1 MRPPPLILNAQ
12 MDAPGTPPNIPGKSQ
27 KATVRRRRESIAT
40 RAREF
45 LSAVAKGNLLEVS
58 RKMSPQALKIAHPN
72 TGSVALILAVLNGHK
87 PIVEAILDYSLNTI
101 NMHDNEGRTALHYAA
116 ALYGLNQDP
125 SLYFILL
132 EKGAKDNLPDSEGF
146 TAQDVRNNP
155 GLIDMDRARYTNV
168 YPVPRETEWE
178 VRFAS
183 KTPQD
188 FMNDIINGVLDMT
201 HVPNI
206 PEHTELIKTL
216 TLLQSQVLGI
226 WDAVAAEDD
235 RSLKQLICERRMGL
249 VRDRDGRTPLH
260 HAYIKRRNELI
271 DYLLYICPESAD
283 IKDERGKT
291 PIEYSPVKPP
301 QLVEPTTT
309 VPDTLLAIPNRERRP
324 SRTALLHKERFHLP
338 AEEKAAARKRSRSEH
353 NMRSRDPDS
362 PEGFEPDVLSRIQNS
377 EIRNKDYTVL
387 EQLQIEGKGDQIWR
401 ATKHSNTQLS
411 RHVQE
416 FRQIQNRLS
425 SAIEA
430 IEQNEARRLDQLVDE
445 DVMKTRD
452 HRGMRLLH
460 VAVLK
465 EKHEIVENLAIH
477 FSNQIDL
484 KDPLGRTALHYAACQ
499 PNAIYDSLV
508 DLGARK
514 DLPDQDGITAEEYRR
529 NPTRLVRPQSAVS
542 SVMLRSMS
550 TDDEFFDPDAPSEEQ
565 VDEWLAIGEVLK
577 LEQIVLDGRGHMLKE
592 KNTVNAA
599 SNEFLSGLTQYL
611 TKIDAI
617 HKAVEEGDVRR
628 VKSLIDRPLLSTAR
642 DNYGMTP
649 IHKALLHGQTNT
661 VRFLLTRFPSCVNA
675 TDHAGRTPLHY
686 AAADPN
692 GEHMIK
698 VLQKSGG
705 DAFIEDKHGHTPFYY
720 RTHGQRLNVRSMKD
734 NAVMNQLISGQLS
747 RPLLQDLEEDIYDW
761 IHTGNIGK
769 LEELVLTGY
778 ADLLLGR
785 NHEVDD
791 ADSIGFLEVLPQYQ
805 AKIQSIHKAV
815 ETGNLRA
822 VKLLT
827 DRKKLSLCRDTR
839 GLSPLHKAIV
849 FERTDIAKYLIR
861 NYPQSVNAM
870 DQKKRTP
877 LHYAAALKDGGYLYK
892 VMRKSGADPNIYDC
906 NGRPAKYYLKH
917 AGEIDLAAMRLDTRA
932 ALKQVLHNRVAPSY
946 LESSIQQ
953 WLRDGQLAK
962 LEQLVLSG
970 CGDLLQSRTSPHT
983 ETQAFLDRL
992 PEYMEKIDG
1001 IHRAIKEGNLD
1012 EVKELMKTK
1021 KLAIA
1026 RDRYGCTPLHS
1037 AVVHEHTDIVRYIAG
1052 HYNSVLNAP
1061 DYNKRTAMHYAAA
1074 ARDGGHYLKILGKAG
1089 ADPMAVDN
1097 EGRTPDYYRRNAV
1110 IDLKLIKD
1118 REEDFERINEEYLED
1133 GGIVDS
1139 APATPDS
1146 GSEASFVDSA
1156 RLLDEDE
1163 ESIGLHKL
1171 EKTMK
1176 GRIEM
1181 PTSENGVYLA
1191 RTVAPVL
1198 TKALA
1203 EVLLRRPADPIGFIA
1218 EWLSKY
1224 VGEGPRRNGNGHR
1237 DAI

>member
-1 MRPPPLILNAQ
+1 MHEHLP
-12 MDAPGTPPNIPGKSQ
+12 
-27 KATVRRRRESIAT
+27 
-40 RAREF
+40 F
-45 LSAVAKGNLLEVS
+45 CHFYY
-58 RKMSPQALKIAHPN
+58 MSSSY
-72 TGSVALILAVLNGHK
+72 T
-87 PIVEAILDYSLNTI
+87 Y
-101 NMHDNEGRTALHYAA
+101 
-116 ALYGLNQDP
+116 
-125 SLYFILL
+125 
-132 EKGAKDNLPDSEGF
+132 
-146 TAQDVRNNP
+146 
-155 GLIDMDRARYTNV
+155 DR
-168 YPVPRETEWE
+168 
-178 VRFAS
+178 
-183 KTPQD
+183 
-188 FMNDIINGVLDMT
+188 
-201 HVPNI
+201 
-206 PEHTELIKTL
+206 
-216 TLLQSQVLGI
+216 
-226 WDAVAAEDD
+226 
-235 RSLKQLICERRMGL
+235 
-249 VRDRDGRTPLH
+249 
-260 HAYIKRRNELI
+260 
-271 DYLLYICPESAD
+271 LYI
-283 IKDERGKT
+283 
-291 PIEYSPVKPP
+291 
-301 QLVEPTTT
+301 
-309 VPDTLLAIPNRERRP
+309 
-324 SRTALLHKERFHLP
+324 
-338 AEEKAAARKRSRSEH
+338 
-353 NMRSRDPDS
+353 
-362 PEGFEPDVLSRIQNS
+362 
-377 EIRNKDYTVL
+377 
-387 EQLQIEGKGDQIWR
+387 DQ
-401 ATKHSNTQLS
+401 H
-411 RHVQE
+411 
-416 FRQIQNRLS
+416 
-425 SAIEA
+425 
-430 IEQNEARRLDQLVDE
+430 
-445 DVMKTRD
+445 
-452 HRGMRLLH
+452 
-460 VAVLK
+460 
-465 EKHEIVENLAIH
+465 
-477 FSNQIDL
+477 
-484 KDPLGRTALHYAACQ
+484 
-499 PNAIYDSLV
+499 
-508 DLGARK
+508 
-514 DLPDQDGITAEEYRR
+514 
-529 NPTRLVRPQSAVS
+529 
-542 SVMLRSMS
+542 
-550 TDDEFFDPDAPSEEQ
+550 DAPSEQQ
-565 VDEWLAIGEVLK
+565 VDEWLAVGDVGK
-577 LEQIVLDGRGHMLKE
+577 LEQIVLDGRGHMLRE
-592 KNTVNAA
+592 KKTVNAQ

-617 HKAVEEGDVRR
+617 HKAVEEGD
-628 VKSLIDRPLLSTAR
+628 
-642 DNYGMTP
+642 
-649 IHKALLHGQTNT
+649 
-661 VRFLLTRFPSCVNA
+661 
-675 TDHAGRTPLHY
+675 AGRTPLHY

-761 IHTGNIGK
+761 IQTGNVGK

-791 ADSIGFLEVLPQYQ
+791 SDSIGFLEVLPQYQ

-827 DRKKLSLCRDTR
+827 DRKKLSLCRDSR

-917 AGEIDLAAMRLDTRA
+917 SGEIDLSAMRLDTRA

-970 CGDLLQSRTSPHT
+970 CGDLLQNRTSSHT
-983 ETQAFLDRL
+983 DTQAFLDSL
-992 PEYMEKIDG
+992 PEYTKKIDG

-1012 EVKELMKTK
+1012 RVKELMKTK

-1026 RDRYGCTPLHS
+1026 RDRFGCTPLHS
-1037 AVVHEHTDIVRYIAG
+1037 AVVHEHTEIVRYIAG

-1118 REEDFERINEEYLED
+1118 RDEDYETINEEYLED
-1133 GGIVDS
+1133 GPLIDS
-1139 APATPDS
+1139 PATPDS
-1146 GSEASFVDSA
+1146 GSEGSFVDSA
-1156 RLLDEDE
+1156 RMLDDEDE
-1163 ESIGLHKL
+1163 SVERHRF
-1171 EKTMK
+1171 EKTFRGK
-1176 GRIEM
+1176 IDL

-1218 EWLSKY
+1218 EWLTKY
-1224 VGEGPRRNGNGHR
+1224 VVEVPRRNGNGGH
-1237 DAI
+1237 

>member
-1 MRPPPLILNAQ
+1 MMRPPPLVL
-12 MDAPGTPPNIPGKSQ
+12 DAKMETPGTPPNIPGRIQ
-27 KATVRRRRESIAT
+27 KATVRKRRESIAT

-45 LSAVAKGNLLEVS
+45 LSAVVKGNLLEVS

-87 PIVEAILDYSLNTI
+87 TIVEAILAYSLNTI
-101 NMHDNEGRTALHYAA
+101 NMHDNDGRTALHYAA
-116 ALYGLNQDP
+116 ALVGLNQDP
-125 SLYFILL
+125 SLYFILM
-132 EKGAKDNLPDSEGF
+132 EKGAKDNLADSEGF
-146 TAQDVRNNP
+146 TAQDVRTNP
-155 GLIDMDRARYTNV
+155 GLIDMDRARYANV

-178 VRFAS
+178 LRFAS
-183 KTPQD
+183 KSPEEFTK
-188 FMNDIINGVLDMT
+188 DIINGVLDMS

-206 PEHTELIKTL
+206 PEHLDLIKRL

-226 WDAVAAEDD
+226 WDAVAAEDE
-235 RSLKQLICERRMGL
+235 RSLKQLICEKRMGL

-283 IKDERGKT
+283 IKDKHGKT
-291 PIEYSPVKPP
+291 PIEYSPAKPP
-301 QLVEPTTT
+301 QLLEPPTT
-309 VPDTLLAIPNRERRP
+309 VVDTLLVVPNRERRP
-324 SRTALLHKERFHLP
+324 SRTDLLHKERFHLP
-338 AEEKAAARKRSRSEH
+338 AEEKAAARKRSKSEN
-353 NMRSRDPDS
+353 NMRSRETES
-362 PEGFEPDVLSRIQNS
+362 PEGLEPDVLSRIQN
-377 EIRNKDYTVL
+377 IDIKNRDYTVL

-401 ATKHSNTQLS
+401 AAKRSSERLS

-416 FRQIQNRLS
+416 FRQLQNRLGAAID
-425 SAIEA
+425 AIEKDD
-430 IEQNEARRLDQLVDE
+430 RKKLDQTVDE

-452 HRGMRLLH
+452 RRGMRLLH
-460 VAVLK
+460 IAVLR
-465 EKHEIVENLAIH
+465 EKHEFVEHLAVR

-484 KDPLGRTALHYAACQ
+484 TDTLGRTALHYAAAQ
-499 PNAIYDSLV
+499 QNAIYDSLV

-514 DLPDQDGITAEEYRR
+514 DLPDQDGVTAEEYRQ
-529 NPTRLVRPQSAVS
+529 NPSRLVRPTSAVS

-565 VDEWLAIGEVLK
+565 VEEWLETGEVLK

-592 KNTVNAA
+592 KKTVNAA

-661 VRFLLTRFPSCVNA
+661 VRFLLGRFPSCVNA

-705 DAFIEDKHGHTPFYY
+705 DAFIEDKHSHTPFYY

-785 NHEVDD
+785 NHEVED

-917 AGEIDLAAMRLDTRA
+917 SGEIDLSAMRLDTRA

-970 CGDLLQSRTSPHT
+970 CGDLLQSRTSSHT

-992 PEYMEKIDG
+992 PDYMEKIDG
-1001 IHRAIKEGNLD
+1001 IHKAIKEGNLD
-1012 EVKELMKTK
+1012 KVKELMKTK

-1026 RDRYGCTPLHS
+1026 RDRFGCTPLHS
-1037 AVVHEHTDIVRYIAG
+1037 AVVHEHTEIVRYIAG

-1118 REEDFERINEEYLED
+1118 RDEDYETINEEYLED
-1133 GGIVDS
+1133 GPMIDS
-1139 APATPDS
+1139 PATPDS
-1146 GSEASFVDSA
+1146 GSEGSFADSA
-1156 RLLDEDE
+1156 RLLEDEDE
-1163 ESIGLHKL
+1163 SIERHRF
-1171 EKTMK
+1171 EKTFRGK
-1176 GRIEM
+1176 IDL

-1203 EVLLRRPADPIGFIA
+1203 EVLLRRPTDPIGFIA

-1224 VGEGPRRNGNGHR
+1224 VVEVPRRNGNGH
-1237 DAI
+1237 